1 MVTLTKPRREDRIEC
16 EIAAVDQEF
25 HELYAGPESDWAPWQ
40 RDTYLAAIERARH
53 SRDFAASAAAGFT
66 ESLAQY
72 AARITGGAA

>member
-1 MVTLTKPRREDRIEC
+1 MVTLTKPRHEDQVEA

-25 HELYAGPESDWAPWQ
+25 HDLYGPEHLWEGWQ
-40 RDTYLAAIERARH
+40 RDTYLAAIARARE
-53 SRDFAASAAAGFT
+53 SRDFAASIAAGFT